1 MYKEVLK
8 SCRGSEEVDTEGDM
22 EVDMKDDMVEDMKE
36 NSDDSR
42 LEEMEERRSVEQ
54 KQEQTNPWAEDLEAG
69 PGDSEKVFLRTSIA
83 EHLVVES
90 FLSFSFWYRTTS
102 IHENTSFV
110 SLSDQDRMIET
121 VSNKFA
127 IIQISQPMNG
137 SLIRKTE

>member
-1 MYKEVLK
+1 M
-8 SCRGSEEVDTEGDM
+8 EG
-22 EVDMKDDMVEDMKE
+22 
-36 NSDDSR
+36 
-42 LEEMEERRSVEQ
+42 
-54 KQEQTNPWAEDLEAG
+54 KQEINRWAEGLEAG

-83 EHLVVES
+83 EHLVVE
-90 FLSFSFWYRTTS
+90 SFSFWYRTTS